1 MTRSSTKRYSE
12 KSSCS
17 KREKVEEYRYTAK
30 VYDRLLGPFIKPI
43 RRRVLSLVKKYKY
56 TSILDVCCG
65 TGDQLKLLK
74 SHGFEGEGVDLSDAM
89 LEVSK
94 KGKHRADCIKQDAT
108 QMHYEDDKF
117 DLAMTAFALH
127 EKDHSSARKI
137 VEEMVRVTKEGGNIL
152 IVDYELS
159 EKTSPFS
166 KWMIYFIEWIAGGEH
181 YRNFKSYIRKGGLPE
196 LLSGIELREIERHYF
211 GRYGIVLVL
220 YRKG

>member
-1 MTRSSTKRYSE
+1 MTRSSTKRYSK

-30 VYDRLLGPFIKPI
+30 VYDRLLGPLVKPI

-94 KGKHRADCIKQDAT
+94 TGKHRADCIKQDVT
-108 QMHYEDDKF
+108 RMHYEDDKF
-117 DLAMTAFALH
+117 DLAMTFVFLFPYFTVFSLLLLFSIYGFGFRH
-127 EKDHSSARKI
+127 RKKFLPHHQ
-137 VEEMVRVTKEGGNIL
+137 EERG
-152 IVDYELS
+152 
-159 EKTSPFS
+159 
-166 KWMIYFIEWIAGGEH
+166 
-181 YRNFKSYIRKGGLPE
+181 RKNCM
-196 LLSGIELREIERHYF
+196 
-211 GRYGIVLVL
+211 
-220 YRKG
+220 

>member
-1 MTRSSTKRYSE
+1 
-12 KSSCS
+12 
-17 KREKVEEYRYTAK
+17 VEEYRYTARI
-30 VYDRLLGPFIKPI
+30 YDRLLGPFIKPI

-65 TGDQLKLLK
+65 TGDQLKLLGK
-74 SHGFEGEGVDLSDAM
+74 HGFYGEGIDLSAAM
-89 LEVSK
+89 LEVAGIGEHK
-94 KGKHRADCIKQDAT
+94 ANCIQQDAT

-117 DLAMTAFALH
+117 DLVMTAFALH
-127 EKDHSSARKI
+127 EKDHSSARNI
-137 VEEMVRVTKEGGNIL
+137 IEEMVRVTKEGGDIL

-181 YRNFKSYIRKGGLPE
+181 YRNFKSYIKKGGLPE

-211 GRYGIVLVL
+211 GRHGIVLVL
-220 YRKG
+220 YRKKVCNCTPYA